1 METFTPFTVLAF
13 TNLILSSAIVLTAFS
28 LLAYLLTHN
37 FRSPVARAFCALLT
51 FVSVVYAGDVVVNL
65 LDGNPAA
72 LNWLRFQWLGIAFVP
87 AAYLHLSDT
96 LLRTGYAFSLPRRVG
111 VVLVYA
117 LGLAFCIL
125 ALTTDLVVRDG
136 VVTEELAYLAAG
148 PLFPIFALYYGATT
162 ATGAFNL
169 YRARQRC
176 LTPTTRRRM
185 TYMTVSFIAPAL
197 GVFPF
202 LLFASM
208 SAYLPPTVVLAL
220 ASLGNVAVVLMLILM
235 GYAVAYYGILTP
247 DRVVKDR
254 MIHYLLRGPFVGILV
269 VALMLAIPRV
279 EPLLGL
285 PQDTGLIFAVV
296 ATIVLLQVL
305 IDLAEPFI
313 DQVIY
318 RQDLDEILWIQELD
332 HRLLTS
338 TDLGQFLENLLAALC
353 EILRV
358 RTAFVLTRAG
368 GEWRLEAHTGSR
380 ANARAFLHQAD
391 DSALVK
397 ACTLASPEGNG
408 ARPALGTLCFYTY
421 EGYWLLPLRARNGA
435 DALGLLALQAPEE
448 TPALTEPAQEAV
460 RALISQAEA
469 ALQDRQLQQSIF
481 DTLRRIIPELDR
493 IQRWRSTVR
502 YVDTRPLEAIA
513 ESPLYAPEYLQWVK
527 DALTHYWGGPK
538 LSRSPLL
545 QLQVV
550 RQALEEEGHPARAL
564 RAVLKRAIEALRPPG
579 QRHLTASEWVLYNIL
594 EMRFVQGQR
603 VRDIADQLAM
613 SESDLYR
620 KQRIAIEEVART
632 LAAMEERLRQ
642 SAAGKGKEGN
652 GQERGWNGSKDGTE

>member
-1 METFTPFTVLAF
+1 METITPFSVLAF
-13 TNLILSSAIVLTAFS
+13 ANLILSSAIVLTAFS

-65 LDGNPAA
+65 LNGDPAA

-111 VVLVYA
+111 VFLIYA

-125 ALTTDLVVRDG
+125 ALTTDLVVQDG
-136 VVTEELAYLAAG
+136 VVKEELAYLAAG
-148 PLFPIFALYYGATT
+148 PLFPVFAFYYGATT
-162 ATGAFNL
+162 IAGAFNL
-169 YRARQRC
+169 YQARRRC
-176 LTPTTRRRM
+176 LTPTARRRM

-208 SAYLPPTVVLAL
+208 SAYLPPTIVLAL

-235 GYAVAYYGILTP
+235 AYAVAYYGILTP

-269 VALMLAIPRV
+269 LALMLAIPRV
-279 EPLLGL
+279 EPILGL
-285 PQDTGLIFAVV
+285 PQDTALIFAVV

-305 IDLAEPFI
+305 IDMAEPFI
-313 DQVIY
+313 DRVIY

-368 GEWRLEAHTGSR
+368 GEWQLEAHTGSK
-380 ANARAFLHQAD
+380 ADARAFLRSAD
-391 DSALVK
+391 DSTLIK
-397 ACTLASPEGNG
+397 ACTLSSTEGNG
-408 ARPALGTLCFYTY
+408 TRPSLDTLRFYTY
-421 EGYWLLPLRARNGA
+421 GGYWLLPLRARNGA
-435 DALGLLALQAPEE
+435 EALGLLALQAPEE
-448 TPALTEPAQEAV
+448 TPALTEAAQEAV

-550 RQALEEEGHPARAL
+550 RQALDEEGHPARAL

-642 SAAGKGKEGN
+642 SAAGKEG
-652 GQERGWNGSKDGTE
+652 EDGRED

>member
-1 METFTPFTVLAF
+1 MEEITTFTVLSFA
-13 TNLILSSAIVLTAFS
+13 NLILSSAIVLTAFS

-37 FRSPVARAFCALLT
+37 IRSPVARAFCALLT

-65 LDGNPAA
+65 LNGDPAA

-96 LLRTGYAFSLPRRVG
+96 LLRTGYAYSRSRRAGVYLIYSLS
-111 VVLVYA
+111 
-117 LGLAFCIL
+117 LAFCLL
-125 ALTTDLVVRDG
+125 ALTTDLVVQDG
-136 VVTEELAYLAAG
+136 VATAELAYLAAG
-148 PLFPIFALYYGATT
+148 PLFPVFALYYGVTT
-162 ATGAFNL
+162 ILGAFNL
-169 YRARQRC
+169 YRARRRC
-176 LTPTTRRRM
+176 LTPTARRRM

-208 SAYLPPTVVLAL
+208 SAYLPPTAVLAL

-247 DRVVKDR
+247 DRVVKDS

-269 VALMLAIPRV
+269 LAVMLIMPRV
-279 EPLLGL
+279 ETILGL
-285 PQDTGLIFAVV
+285 PRDTALVFAVV
-296 ATIVLLQVL
+296 ATVVLLQVL

-313 DQVIY
+313 DQLIY

-338 TDLGQFLENLLAALC
+338 TDLSQFLENLLAALC
-353 EILRV
+353 EMLRV

-368 GEWRLEAHTGSR
+368 GEWRLEASTGSK
-380 ANARAFLHQAD
+380 ADARAFLRSAD
-391 DSALVK
+391 DSTLIK
-397 ACTLASPEGNG
+397 ACTLNAAEGDG
-408 ARPALGTLCFYTY
+408 ARPALDALRFYTY
-421 EGYWLLPLRARNGA
+421 EGYWLLPLRARNSN
-435 DALGLLALQAPEE
+435 DALGLLVLQAPEE
-448 TPALTEPAQEAV
+448 TPALTEAAQEAI

-502 YVDTRPLEAIA
+502 YVDTQPLEAIA
-513 ESPLYAPEYLQWVK
+513 DSPLYAPEYLRWVK

-564 RAVLKRAIEALRPPG
+564 RSVLKRAIEALRPPG
-579 QRHLTASEWVLYNIL
+579 QRHLTASEWMLYNIL

-642 SAAGKGKEGN
+642 SSGREHEEEKGTG
-652 GQERGWNGSKDGTE
+652 

>member
-1 METFTPFTVLAF
+1 MNILTLFTVLAF
-13 TNLILSSAIVLTAFS
+13 ANLILSSAIVLTAFS

-37 FRSPVARAFCALLT
+37 FRSPVARAFCPLLA

-65 LDGNPAA
+65 LNGDPAA

-87 AAYLHLSDT
+87 AAYFHLSDT

-111 VVLVYA
+111 VFLIYLV
-117 LGLAFCIL
+117 GFVFCAL

-148 PLFPIFALYYGATT
+148 PLFPIFAFYYAATT
-162 ATGAFNL
+162 SAGAFNL
-169 YRARQRC
+169 YRARRRC
-176 LTPTTRRRM
+176 LTPTARRRM
-185 TYMTVSFIAPAL
+185 TYMTVSFIGPAL

-208 SAYLPPTVVLAL
+208 SAYLPPTLVLAL

-269 VALMLAIPRV
+269 LALMLAIPRV
-279 EPLLGL
+279 EPILGL
-285 PQDTGLIFAVV
+285 PQGTALIFAVV
-296 ATIVLLQVL
+296 AAIVLLQVL

-368 GEWRLEAHTGSR
+368 GEWRLEAHTGSK
-380 ANARAFLHQAD
+380 AEARAFLQRAD
-391 DSALVK
+391 DSTLIK
-397 ACTLASPEGNG
+397 ACTLASAEGNG
-408 ARPALGTLCFYTY
+408 ARPALDTLRFYTY
-421 EGYWLLPLRARNGA
+421 GGYWLLPLRARNGA
-435 DALGLLALQAPEE
+435 EALGLLALQAPEE
-448 TPALTEPAQEAV
+448 APALTEAAQEAV

-513 ESPLYAPEYLQWVK
+513 ESPVYAPEYLQWVK

-642 SAAGKGKEGN
+642 QSAAGKDSENGRGN
-652 GQERGWNGSKDGTE
+652 